1 MKNCMTEQIEAFI
14 AYMHEYRQTTENT
27 ESAYARDLK
36 KLMDHMTAQGF
47 TAFEQADTPLLQ
59 AYIRNMEEQGRK
71 AATIS
76 RFIASVRAFFA
87 WQVSVGLREDNPAGK
102 LVAPKI
108 EKKAPEILS
117 QAQIVRLL
125 DQPSS
130 QAPKELRDKAMMELL
145 YATGIRVSELI
156 TLELTDINLSLEYVT
171 CRDGRKERTVP
182 FGRNAREA
190 LELYLKKS
198 RPKLVTDE
206 NCTLLFTNC
215 SGEPMSRQGFWKI
228 VKYYGR
234 QAGLDEEIT
243 PHTLRH
249 SFAAHLLGNGADLKS
264 VQELMGHSDIAT
276 TQIYM
281 QLSDRRIRE
290 VYKQAHPRV

>member
-1 MKNCMTEQIEAFI
+1 MKDCMEKEIAAFI

-36 KLMDHMTAQGF
+36 KLTDYMDAQEI
-47 TAFEQADTPLLQ
+47 TAFEQVDTELLQ
-59 AYIRNMEEQGRK
+59 AYIRKMEEQGRK

-87 WQVSVGLREDNPAGK
+87 WQVSDGQREDNPALK
-102 LVAPKI
+102 LVSPKI

-156 TLELTDINLSLEYVT
+156 ALELTDINLSLEYVT

-182 FGRNAREA
+182 FGSNAREA
-190 LELYLKKS
+190 LELYLQKS
-198 RPKLVTDE
+198 RPKLVSDE
-206 NCTLLFTNC
+206 RCTLLFTNC

>member
-1 MKNCMTEQIEAFI
+1 MKDCMEKEIAAFI

-36 KLMDHMTAQGF
+36 KLTDYMDAQEI
-47 TAFEQADTPLLQ
+47 TAFEQVDTELLQ
-59 AYIRNMEEQGRK
+59 AYIRKMEEQGRK

-87 WQVSVGLREDNPAGK
+87 WQVSDGQREDNPALK
-102 LVAPKI
+102 LVSPKI

-156 TLELTDINLSLEYVT
+156 ALELTDINLSLEYVT

-182 FGRNAREA
+182 FGSNAREA
-190 LELYLKKS
+190 LELYLQKS
-198 RPKLVTDE
+198 RPKLVSDE
-206 NCTLLFTNC
+206 CCTLLFTNC

>member
-1 MKNCMTEQIEAFI
+1 MEKEIAAFI

-36 KLMDHMTAQGF
+36 KLTDYMDAQEIA
-47 TAFEQADTPLLQ
+47 AFEQVDTELLQ
-59 AYIRNMEEQGRK
+59 AYIRKMEEQGRK

-87 WQVSVGLREDNPAGK
+87 WQVSDGQREDNPALK
-102 LVAPKI
+102 LVSPKI

-156 TLELTDINLSLEYVT
+156 ALELTDINLSLEYVT

-182 FGRNAREA
+182 FGSNAREA
-190 LELYLKKS
+190 LELYLQKS
-198 RPKLVTDE
+198 RPKLVSDE
-206 NCTLLFTNC
+206 CCTLLFTNC

>member
-1 MKNCMTEQIEAFI
+1 MEKEIAAFI

-36 KLMDHMTAQGF
+36 KLTDYMDAQEI
-47 TAFEQADTPLLQ
+47 TAFEQVDTELLQ
-59 AYIRNMEEQGRK
+59 AYIRKMEEQGRK

-87 WQVSVGLREDNPAGK
+87 WQVSDGQREDNPALK
-102 LVAPKI
+102 LVSPKI

-156 TLELTDINLSLEYVT
+156 ALELTDINLSLEYVT

-182 FGRNAREA
+182 FGSNAREA
-190 LELYLKKS
+190 LELYLQKS
-198 RPKLVTDE
+198 RPKLVSDE
-206 NCTLLFTNC
+206 RCTLLFTNC